1 MYIPSNTLI
10 PLIELNAEKMRG
22 RPTIITPHDGT
33 TTRISRCGGDAC
45 IVLRRVYDTGTN
57 DITHK
62 RYIYEVQH
70 TLPRR
75 IYDANVRAVSPGRGD
90 CPAPPRAGAS
100 PAFRGRFLL
109 RPLEE
114 PLRTGHARRGGGGV
128 DEEGGRLRRP
138 GPTPAR
144 SCAAPSIV
152 LIMPVQ
158 CAPPGRGDASV
169 PPPHRS
175 TPAPTRLMG
184 TLQKNLPLRAPLPP
198 LRDATGV
205 HLSISGHLTDPHR
218 SAPTRMMRSVC
229 RDQQRKKLVICP
241 GFH

>member
-75 IYDANVRAVSPGRGD
+75 IYDANVRAVSPDRGD
-90 CPAPPRAGAS
+90 ASVPAPPYAA

-128 DEEGGRLRRP
+128 GEGGGAFGRP
-138 GPTPAR
+138 R
-144 SCAAPSIV
+144 AAP
-152 LIMPVQ
+152 P
-158 CAPPGRGDASV
+158 
-169 PPPHRS
+169 RS
-175 TPAPTRLMG
+175 F
-184 TLQKNLPLRAPLPP
+184 RAP
-198 LRDATGV
+198 
-205 HLSISGHLTDPHR
+205 S
-218 SAPTRMMRSVC
+218 
-229 RDQQRKKLVICP
+229 LVLL
-241 GFH
+241 

>member
-1 MYIPSNTLI
+1 MYIPSNTLM

-45 IVLRRVYDTGTN
+45 IILRRVYDTGTN

-62 RYIYEVQH
+62 RHIYEVQH

-75 IYDANVRAVSPGRGD
+75 IYDANVRAVSPDRGD
-90 CPAPPRAGAS
+90 ASVPAPPYAA

-138 GPTPAR
+138 GPTP
-144 SCAAPSIV
+144 P
-152 LIMPVQ
+152 PPF
-158 CAPPGRGDASV
+158 APPPTTLLIPLPCPPPCPGAANV
-169 PPPHRS
+169 PPP
-175 TPAPTRLMG
+175 TP
-184 TLQKNLPLRAPLPP
+184 
-198 LRDATGV
+198 
-205 HLSISGHLTDPHR
+205 PHT
-218 SAPTRMMRSVC
+218 S
-229 RDQQRKKLVICP
+229 
-241 GFH
+241 